1 VRNMAY
7 KKKKIKK
14 NLTKAEELAL
24 AKTQWNAYTRARDHG
39 HEEYVD
45 MAKKCDMYYR
55 GDQWNEFDMQQ
66 LDDQGRPALTI
77 NTILPTINAVLGE
90 QSTKKADIQFKPRGG
105 GNQQVADVLTMV
117 YQQIADNN
125 KLEWVENQVFSDGLI
140 QDRGYFDVRI
150 DFSDHVIGEVRIEA
164 KDPLDILIDPDAKH
178 YDPRTWNEIFES
190 KWMSIDEIEETYGQ
204 DKADKLRM
212 LAETGTT
219 LGADSMEYE
228 EERYGDTDEYNYGQQ
243 FPGDPENARML
254 RSIRVIERQYYR
266 LKECMFYVDLV
277 TGDMREIPNNWG
289 KKKREKFADDYGL
302 DIMTKTMRCVR
313 WTVTADTVVLFD
325 DWSPYQHFT
334 IVPYFPYFRRGKPF
348 GMVRNLLSPQE
359 QLNKITSQELHIVNT
374 TANSGWIVENGSLSG
389 MTADDL
395 EEHGAETGLVLE
407 FNRGSTPPA
416 KIPPNQIPTG
426 LDRLGQ
432 KAAANIKQ
440 ISGITDAMLG
450 QDSAEVSGVAIQ
462 AKQNRGSMLLQVP
475 LTNLAKTRQY
485 LAESILKLVQSYY
498 TEERII
504 QITDEEDPYKPRKPL
519 RVNQMTPEG
528 QIINDLQLGEYDVV
542 VSSAPA
548 RDNFDEMQFAEAISL
563 RQVGVPIPD
572 DMIVEY
578 SHLSRKADIADRIR
592 QMQGTAPPTEEQI
605 QLQQFQMES
614 QIRSTQLEIAK
625 LEAEVSN
632 LQTSAALNAA
642 KTEQVSQEPQLK
654 IAELQSKI
662 QTKREELD
670 LREKLSALTNE
681 MRKEQTDTAAAAKMA
696 TEAMKNLDK
705 TGGTE

>member
-1 VRNMAY
+1 MAY
-7 KKKKIKK
+7 KKKTKK
-14 NLTKAEELAL
+14 NLNKAEELTL
-24 AKTQWNAYTRARDHG
+24 AKQQWDCYTRARDHG
-39 HEEYVD
+39 HEEYVE
-45 MAKKCDMYYR
+45 MAQKCDAYYR
-55 GDQWNEFDMQQ
+55 GQQWDDFDMQQ

-105 GNQQVADVLTMV
+105 GNQEVADVLTMV

-125 KLEWVENQVFSDGLI
+125 KLDWIENQVFSDGLI
-140 QDRGYFDVRI
+140 QDRGWFDVRI
-150 DFSDHVIGEVRIEA
+150 DFSDHIRGEVRIES

-178 YDPRTWNEIFES
+178 YDPRTWNEIFET
-190 KWMSIDEIEETYGQ
+190 KWMSLDEIEEVYGQ
-204 DKADKLRM
+204 DKADKLRI

-228 EERYGDTDEYNYGQQ
+228 EERYGDTDEHNYGQQ
-243 FPGDPENARML
+243 FPGDPDNARML

-266 LKECMFYVDLV
+266 LKDCMFYLDPV
-277 TGDMREIPNNWG
+277 TGDMREVPYNWS
-289 KKKREKFADDYGL
+289 KKKREQFADQFGL
-302 DIMTKTMRCVR
+302 DILTKTVRKVR

-325 DWSPYQHFT
+325 DWSPYKHFT
-334 IVPYFPYFRRGKPF
+334 LVPYFPYFRRGKPF

-450 QDSAEVSGVAIQ
+450 MDSAEVSGVAIQ
-462 AKQNRGSMLLQVP
+462 QKQNRGSTLLQVP

-485 LAESILKLVQSYY
+485 LAESILDLVQSFY

-504 QITDEEDPYKPRKPL
+504 QVTDEEDPYKPRKSM

-528 QIINDLQLGEYDVV
+528 QVVNDLQLGEYDVV
-542 VSSAPA
+542 VSQAPA
-548 RDNFDEMQFAEAISL
+548 RDNFDEMQFAEAIAL

-578 SHLSRKADIADRIR
+578 SHMSRKADIADRIR
-592 QMQGTAPPTEEQI
+592 KQQGTAPPTQQQI
-605 QLQQFQMES
+605 EMQKFQMES
-614 QIRSTQLEIAK
+614 QIRAAQLEIAK
-625 LEAEVSN
+625 LEAEVAN
-632 LQTSAALNAA
+632 IQTAAALNAA
-642 KTEQVSQEPQLK
+642 KVDQIETEPQLK

-662 QTKREELD
+662 QSKREELD
-670 LREKLSALTNE
+670 LRERLSALTNE
-681 MRKEQTDTAAAAKMA
+681 MRKEQSDTAAASKMA
-696 TEAMKNLDK
+696 VEALKNLDK

>member
-1 VRNMAY
+1 MRNMAY

>member
-1 VRNMAY
+1 MAY
-7 KKKKIKK
+7 SKRKKAKKTL
-14 NLTKAEELAL
+14 NKAEELAL
-24 AKTQWNAYTRARDHG
+24 AKSQWECYTRARDNG
-39 HEEYVD
+39 HEEYIQ

-55 GDQWNEFDMQQ
+55 GDQWDEFDMQE

-105 GNQQVADVLTMV
+105 GNQEVADVLTKV
-117 YQQIADNN
+117 YQQISDNN
-125 KLEWVENQVFSDGLI
+125 KLDWVESQVFSDGLI

-150 DFSDHVIGEVRIEA
+150 NFDDHLMGEVKIEA
-164 KDPLDILIDPDAKH
+164 KDPIDILIDPDAKQ

-190 KWMSIDEIEETYGQ
+190 KWMSLDEIEETYGQ
-204 DKADKLRM
+204 QKADKLRM
-212 LAETGTT
+212 LAETGNTM
-219 LGADSMEYE
+219 GADSMEFE

-254 RSIRVIERQYYR
+254 RAIRVIERQYYR
-266 LKECMFYVDLV
+266 LKECMYYVDVV
-277 TGDMREIPNNWG
+277 TGDTREVPYAWS
-289 KKKREKFADDYGL
+289 KKKKEEFADQFGL
-302 DIMTKTMRCVR
+302 EIITKLVRKVR

-325 DWSPYQHFT
+325 DWSPYPQFT

-374 TANSGWIVENGSLSG
+374 TANSGWIVENGSLAG

-432 KAAANIKQ
+432 KAANNIKE
-440 ISGITDAMLG
+440 ISGISDAMLG
-450 QDSAEVSGVAIQ
+450 MDSPEVSGVAIN
-462 AKQNRGSMLLQVP
+462 AKQNRGSTMLQVP

-485 LAESILKLVQSYY
+485 LAEAILKLVQTFY
-498 TEERII
+498 TEERVI
-504 QITDEEDPYKPRKPL
+504 QITDEEDPYKPRTPV
-519 RVNQMTPEG
+519 RVNVMTPEG
-528 QIINDLQLGEYDVV
+528 QVINDLQLGEYDVI

-563 RQVGVPIPD
+563 RQVGVPIPN

-592 QMQGTAPPTEEQI
+592 QMEGTAPPTEEQI

-614 QIRSTQLEIAK
+614 QIRGTQLEIAK
-625 LEAEVSN
+625 LEAEVAN
-632 LQTSAALNAA
+632 LQTAAALNAA

-654 IAELQSKI
+654 VAELQSKL
-662 QTKREELD
+662 QTKREELS
-670 LREKLSALTNE
+670 LRERLSALTND
-681 MRKEQTDTAAAAKMA
+681 MRKNQTDTAAAAKMA
-696 TEAMKNLDK
+696 AAAMKT
-705 TGGTE
+705 TGGTN